1 MSKRNLTLA
10 PTHDNLDWD
19 ELPMVGGHILVQT
32 FHPVA
37 RKAPAGDLVSV
48 GLVLVVQK
56 IKDSAVEVPILYTI
70 YQPIK
75 DWLQFRYTMRGDLH
89 HEIMFDEE
97 TLHDFIY
104 SKPPPF
110 LK

>member
-1 MSKRNLTLA
+1 
-10 PTHDNLDWD
+10 
-19 ELPMVGGHILVQT
+19 MVGGHILTQT

-56 IKDSAVEVPILYTI
+56 IKDSRVEVPILYTI

-89 HEIMFDEE
+89 HEITFDEE